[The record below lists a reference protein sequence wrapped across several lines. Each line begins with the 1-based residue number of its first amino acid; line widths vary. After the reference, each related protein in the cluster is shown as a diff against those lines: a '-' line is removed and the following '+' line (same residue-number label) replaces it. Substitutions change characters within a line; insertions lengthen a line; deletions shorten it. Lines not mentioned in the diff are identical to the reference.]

1 MLAMGAG
8 VPGPPSQS
16 ANAIM
21 MMTTAKNADEI
32 NKKCF
37 IKYFFDLILII

>member
-8 VPGPPSQS
+8 VPGPPSQR
-16 ANAIM
+16 ANGIM
-21 MMTTAKNADEI
+21 RMATAMNVYEI

-37 IKYFFDLILII
+37 IKHFFDWKLII

>member
-21 MMTTAKNADEI
+21 SMTTAMNLDEV
-32 NKKCF
+32 NKKYF
-37 IKYFFDLILII
+37 IKHFFDFKIII